1 MKKIR
6 ITNKLQRFFKFIYLK
21 LFRINDS
28 AQKIALG
35 FGLGTCL
42 GIMPGTGP
50 IASLVL
56 ASFFRINRASALL
69 GSLLT
74 NTWLSFATF
83 FLALKTGAF
92 TLGLNY
98 SSVQSQCQAYIK
110 HFHWTDI
117 FKFSVLK
124 IILPLII
131 GYAVLSLALG
141 IITYLV
147 SLVIL
152 IYFKKKRE
160 NT

>member
-1 MKKIR
+1 MRK
-6 ITNKLQRFFKFIYLK
+6 TNSLKRFFRLIYLK

-28 AQKIALG
+28 PQKIALG

-50 IASLVL
+50 VASLVL

-69 GSLLT
+69 GSLFT

-83 FLALKTGAF
+83 FLALKTGA
-92 TLGLNY
+92 TILGLDY
-98 SSVQSQCQAYIK
+98 ASVQRQCQEYLK
-110 HFHWTDI
+110 HFHWQDVFNI
-117 FKFSVLK
+117 SVLK

-131 GYAVLSLALG
+131 GYAILSLALG
-141 IITYLV
+141 ILTYIV

-152 IYFKKKRE
+152 VYFKKKKTRGA